1 MTTGRAG
8 GRHAPR
14 WDPDERGIG
23 VADARIF
30 LATLDALRAVADKDG
45 WVAEDPETHLLARLS
60 EAATDGGSLAITSTT
75 TDPDGTFEVD
85 ARWVGP
91 ADPEHWQVR
100 AAAIALIGV
109 VAEATSLIRERRAAD
124 RAATFDVVTGLLP
137 DDTAFATHGHT
148 IRLTVRTGA

>member
-8 GRHAPR
+8 GRQAPR

-23 VADARIF
+23 VADARTF
-30 LATLDALRAVADKDG
+30 LATLDALRAVADQDG
-45 WVAEDPETHLLARLS
+45 WVAEDPETHLLPRLT
-60 EAATDGGSLAITSTT
+60 EAANAGGSLAIATT
-75 TDPDGTFEVD
+75 GTAPDGTFEVD

-109 VAEATSLIRERRAAD
+109 VAEATSLIREQRAAD
-124 RAATFDVVTGLLP
+124 GVATFDVVTGLLP

-148 IRLTVRTGA
+148 IRLTVRTWA